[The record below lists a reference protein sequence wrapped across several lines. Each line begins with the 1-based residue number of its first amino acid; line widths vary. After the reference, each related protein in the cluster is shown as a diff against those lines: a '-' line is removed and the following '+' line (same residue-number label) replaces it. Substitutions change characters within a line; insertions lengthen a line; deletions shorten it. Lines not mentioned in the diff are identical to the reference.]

1 MKSPFDA
8 EFNQIRERINF
19 YADKYAIHR
28 ATAIWQI
35 WQESKF
41 NPRASSGKANGI
53 AQFTPATAARF
64 GVKVWDV
71 ESSLNGWGK
80 YMRFLLDL
88 FGGVYSLALAGYNA
102 GEGAV
107 KKYGRQIP
115 PYTETKNYVKTILGN
130 VTVGGNVAAAASS
143 GGAPKSD
150 GGLSTG
156 AIVLGFLF
164 VYLILE

>member
-19 YADKYAIHR
+19 YADKYAINR

-41 NPRASSGKANGI
+41 NPRASSGKAHGI

-64 GVKVWDV
+64 GVNVWDV
-71 ESSLNGWGK
+71 ESSLNGWAK

-107 KKYGRQIP
+107 KKYGNQIP
-115 PYTETKNYVKTILGN
+115 PFAETKNYVKTILGN
-130 VTVGGNVAAAASS
+130 VSGGGDGVAASS
-143 GGAPKSD
+143 GGAPKPD

-156 AIVLGFLF
+156 AIIFGLLF